1 MAVFIDTYD
10 SLNQIN
16 LTDKN
21 EKLEFKN
28 QTFTTDQGLNLKSYK
43 LFSNT
48 IDSLEK
54 NYTYNNLSEDKNIA
68 DFATFE
74 KPPFIQDLNTKLG
87 SADQNLL
94 VDFLDEEF
102 CEITYADGRLIKHL
116 YVNEGSVDGDYLNFT
131 FLKSDTRPLSN
142 HIFKYAYDS
151 VNKYLTLFK
160 EVSGEQ
166 TVVIPSTV
174 YFNSLTASFLTL
186 SAAPINTENL
196 VAGIMSV
203 NSKIALVNS
212 DFIDQYIYYD
222 FENGNKLST
231 DSVSG
236 IKYDFIS
243 YLTFEDLYLSGGNIC
258 GYADYFNLK
267 NHISNDN
274 EIHAPSK
281 LENGIQ
287 NRKYNSILNNS
298 NIEKV
303 KLYCLR
309 LNQMKI

>member
-1 MAVFIDTYD
+1 MAVFNDTYD

-68 DFATFE
+68 DFAIFE
-74 KPPFIQDLNTKLG
+74 KPSFIQDLNTKLG
-87 SADQNLL
+87 FYATSPQLSSSRYIKVISNFRDDPSQIILDGAAPGTPDQNLL
-94 VDFLDEEF
+94 VDFLSEEF

-116 YVNEGSVDGDYLNFT
+116 YVNEGSIDGDYLNFT
-131 FLKSDTRPLSN
+131 FLNSDTRPLSN

-151 VNKYLTLFK
+151 TNKYLTLFK
-160 EVSGEQ
+160 EVNGQQ
-166 TVVIPSTV
+166 TIVVPSTV
-174 YFNSLTASFLTL
+174 YFNSLTASFLSL

-203 NSKIALVNS
+203 NPKIQLANS

-222 FENGNKLST
+222 FENSNKLST

-243 YLTFEDLYLSGGNIC
+243 YLTFDSY
-258 GYADYFNLK
+258 
-267 NHISNDN
+267 HI
-274 EIHAPSK
+274 
-281 LENGIQ
+281 
-287 NRKYNSILNNS
+287 
-298 NIEKV
+298 
-303 KLYCLR
+303 
-309 LNQMKI
+309 